1 MAGFRKH
8 LTKNR
13 KPRLDSKRR
22 KSKTLSFVGN
32 PRIID
37 TTARKYTD
45 TAEGDQIDTMPYLDV
60 GTKWNPDRD
69 RVEYS
74 RCFIQVNMGETA
86 PYGGLAGATF
96 DNLPKNST
104 INEALLTLHCRE
116 KPQIDSVYE
125 IGMLPPETLVDKAN
139 WNHYQAGF
147 TATGEPNKSFKWVG
161 DDDSDLVST
170 ALDDEVYKLIPSISH
185 HSGIQSEPR
194 VFINGSYDWNWP
206 YGFNTFIESTTDGDV
221 ITQENELP
229 PPERYN
235 WPNYYTEEGRATIE
249 YVKMT
254 KWNEYGDNPENKT
267 HFEIKMTPVDDDY
280 SWQEGDGI
288 EQSFYKMMGIG
299 PEDSLIFGVSRVQGG
314 NPIYSY
320 EYEVPVSELSYHT
333 PPDNDTWVI
342 ISSENSQHATHT
354 SLSEILPPDPNG
366 VPDLPQ
372 SEQDIDDFRELIS
385 RDPNTDTLEPVT
397 IRVLVKRKVGG
408 FVGRFDGYGSDGYW
422 PFSSGILYKAK
433 DESEVGYNAG
443 TGRAT
448 LLPLIPLDDDSG
460 TDFEL
465 HSMEFQSSQTNPR
478 GSLQIFHN
486 NSYGDNFVA
495 AWTDFFK
502 VFGLDYETVEQN
514 PGKFKLIMTVQN
526 SQDDSV
532 HEYTYPL
539 GYGEYGSDQFRP
551 QVGSGQYG
559 AGGRFIFRG
568 SNWTPNIPQEGDGS
582 EVLALWGP
590 DPVIAFTLKQVEP
603 LEGEQ
608 DTHLA
613 LTTLDHDTLNEDGKA
628 YEELTQ
634 NDFVPFT
641 LTTDMEVNDEIT
653 IDVTQFAQRAQTL
666 YGGHLKLIIREKYW
680 PGEVENEGVEARVLT
695 EEPGEFP
702 RYLHFEE
709 GDFGNHNASS
719 GYLRMWRV
727 RQGHPED
734 NRLRIGIPKRG
745 GNPTATT
752 DFSSI
757 MNISNP
763 DTYFWDVNSANLPFN
778 MGLVKT
784 QVSDTGEAGLL
795 ANGNANTNP
804 MATLNSLLMWIDPN
818 TGDFQIA
825 DFEWMRTPNHP
836 EPYPESS
843 EMRHTVVEITQDQF
857 WVYFTFDEPN
867 GYLLYQTLE
876 VPVYGAVPG
885 VWTPPEGWFDGTIPE
900 ANDPNGAKTID
911 GDILFQVDNSR
922 GYVHLGDSVNI
933 TETPS
938 FHSTENSGE
947 DENSVEDMGIKF
959 TSENGYSLSV
969 ESSSN
974 EYLALHNSVAIP
986 GTSITGSR
994 IEFGNVN
1001 IPNWFFN
1008 ERYDEVGGRQF
1019 KLVNTNFIIGDD
1031 EYNFDGTY
1039 TINTTEIING
1049 VFNIYVDE
1057 TDSCFLLRADGN
1069 QTDVVYDFDAL
1080 GPASCGGGTDGW
1092 EAVYPASPTHAVLNG
1107 QRIIDIS
1114 DVSQD
1119 YPNRL
1124 NFGIDIADGVGA
1136 GDVFEVDGT
1145 IELEYVFDAFGTG
1158 TNAGFYKI
1166 EKIERG
1172 QNNNWKFYVEKDDGK
1187 RINAES
1193 NFGGAKMPRLKSH
1206 ILSPKLDVTFTYS
1219 EEFRGNNT

>member
-37 TTARKYTD
+37 TTARKYID
-45 TAEGDQIDTMPYLDV
+45 TAEGDQIDTMPYLDI
-60 GTKWNPDRD
+60 GTKWNPDRG

-74 RCFIQVNMGETA
+74 RSFIQVNMGETG
-86 PYGGLAGATF
+86 PYGGLPGATF

-104 INEALLTLHCRE
+104 INEALLTFHCRE
-116 KPQIDSVYE
+116 QPEIDSVYE
-125 IGMLPPETLVDKAN
+125 IGMLPPETLVDDAN
-139 WNHYQAGF
+139 WNHYQAGS

-170 ALDDEVYKLIPSISH
+170 ALDNEVYKLIPSVSH
-185 HSGIQSEPR
+185 RFDIQSEPR
-194 VFINGSYDWNWP
+194 VFINGSYDWTWP

-267 HFEIKMTPVDDDY
+267 HFEIKMTPVDDDF

-299 PEDSLIFGVSRVQGG
+299 PEDSLIFGVSRKQGG
-314 NPIYSY
+314 NPVYYY

-354 SLSEILPPDPNG
+354 PIGYNQNWPVDPNG
-366 VPDLPQ
+366 IPDLPQ

-408 FVGRFDGYGSDGYW
+408 FVGRFDGYGSDGAW

-448 LLPLIPLDDDSG
+448 VLPLIPLGDDSG

-465 HSMEFQSSQTNPR
+465 HSMEFQSSVTNSK
-478 GSLQIFHN
+478 GSLQIHHN
-486 NSYGDNFVA
+486 NSYTTELD

-539 GYGEYGSDQFRP
+539 GYGEFGASTFRP
-551 QVGSGQYG
+551 QIGTGQYG
-559 AGGRFIFRG
+559 AAGRFIFRG

-582 EVLALWGP
+582 EVLDLWGP
-590 DPVIAFTLKQVEP
+590 DPVIAFTLKQVES
-603 LEGEQ
+603 LGDVE
-608 DTHLA
+608 DAHLA
-613 LTTLDHDTLNEDGKA
+613 LTTLDHDILNEDGKA

-666 YGGHLKLIIREKYW
+666 YDGQLKLIIREKYW
-680 PGEVENEGVEARVLT
+680 PGEVEYEGVQERVELEGGDT
-695 EEPGEFP
+695 LP

-709 GDFGNHNASS
+709 GDFGNYDSSS

-727 RQGHPED
+727 RQGHPDD

-745 GNPTATT
+745 GNPTQPT

-757 MNISNP
+757 MNLVDP
-763 DTYFWDVNSANLPFN
+763 DTSLTNWDVNSASLPFN

-784 QVSDTGEAGLL
+784 QVSDTGEDSSGSIM
-795 ANGNANTNP
+795 P
-804 MATLNSLLMWIDPN
+804 MAKQSNLLIYTHNNDGFTLNQL
-818 TGDFQIA
+818 
-825 DFEWMRTPNHP
+825 EWMRTVNHP

-843 EMRHTVVEITQDQF
+843 QMSHTVEQIDQDDY
-857 WVYFTFDEPN
+857 WIYFTFAEPN
-867 GYLLYQTLE
+867 GVLIYQ
-876 VPVYGAVPG
+876 VMDYPNFNAVPG
-885 VWTPPEGWFDGTIPE
+885 VWTPPEGWFDGTLV
-900 ANDPNGAKTID
+900 NGANNNPDDNLTID
-911 GDILFQVDNSR
+911 GEILFEVNNDR
-922 GYVHLGDSVNI
+922 GYVHIGDKLSI
-933 TETPS
+933 TKSPS
-938 FHSTENSGE
+938 FHSTENSSE
-947 DENSVEDMGIKF
+947 DENFIVELGSKF
-959 TSENGYSLSV
+959 TSENGYSHSL
-969 ESSSN
+969 ESSSD
-974 EYLALHNSVAIP
+974 EYIGLHNSVEIP

-994 IEFGNVN
+994 IEFSNVN
-1001 IPNWFFN
+1001 IPNWFFD

-1019 KLVNTNFIIGDD
+1019 KLVNTNFTIGDD

-1057 TDSCFLLRADGN
+1057 TDSCFLLREDGT

-1080 GPASCGGGTDGW
+1080 GPAYCQGGTDGW
-1092 EAVYPASPTHAVLNG
+1092 EAVYPASPNHAVLNG
-1107 QRIIDIS
+1107 QRIIDLQP
-1114 DVSQD
+1114 DVGQ
-1119 YPNRL
+1119 YIPNQL
-1124 NFGIDIADGVGA
+1124 NFDLDLPMAIGETVD
-1136 GDVFEVDGT
+1136 VDGT
-1145 IELEYVFDAFGTG
+1145 IEMEYYSGSG
-1158 TNAGFYKI
+1158 PNAGFYKI

-1172 QNNNWKFYVEKDDGK
+1172 QNNNWKLYVERDDGK

-1193 NFGGAKMPRLKSH
+1193 FGPMKKPKFKSH
-1206 ILSPKLDVTFTYS
+1206 NRSPKLDVTFTYS